1 MADHA
6 VSTPNHAVGLSMLYL
21 LLALQQPLL
30 FRILLVMRS
39 LDHGIPTPGN
49 AVSLTI
55 VFLSTPGHEVC
66 PVVGK
71 VTVVPLESYLTSY
84 FL

>member
-1 MADHA
+1 
-6 VSTPNHAVGLSMLYL
+6 MLYL
-21 LLALQQPLL
+21 LLALQQPWP

-39 LDHGIPTPGN
+39 LDHGIPAPGY

-55 VFLSTPGHEVC
+55 VYLFTPGHEVH

-71 VTVVPLESYLTSY
+71 VTVIPLQSYLTSY